1 MPSITL
7 HSLLSS
13 QTLLAVVMLHWSTPK
28 TCDAQAEVPRVFN
41 GAPAAFWVFH
51 PDIPGDQYG
60 VFHFRRVVT
69 LESAPQQFI
78 VHISADNRY
87 RFFVNGQQVAS
98 GPQRSDLMH
107 WRLETLDLS
116 PHLRTG
122 QNVLAALV
130 WNWGLERPVAQFS
143 YRTGFLLQGD
153 GERESIVNTNRV
165 WKVLHNTGYEPIP
178 IRGSDVGGYY
188 AAPPG
193 ESVNGSLYPW
203 GWQSTEYDD
212 DGWSDAATVTGW
224 NAQITRLRG
233 THQTGEAW
241 GWHLV
246 PRSIPPMEESV
257 VRYAS
262 VRRAS
267 GVASDDGFLQGLGD
281 LTIPANTAASLL
293 LDQSHLTNAYAVLRV
308 SGGAGSKVQLT
319 YAEAL
324 KDAEGRKGNRN
335 EIDGKNIAGVKDIF
349 FPDGGADRRF
359 QTLWFR
365 TYRYVQLEIETAEDP
380 LHIHD
385 LHGIF
390 TAYPFEM
397 RARFESD
404 IPWLSDMWEM
414 NWRGLRLCAFETYFD
429 TPYYEQ
435 LQYVGD
441 TRIQALISLYMS
453 DDDRLVRQAISH
465 FDLSRI
471 PEGITASRY
480 PSELGQYI
488 PTFSLIWIAMVHDYW
503 MHRDDPQFVRSFL
516 PGMRSVLW
524 WFERHLDET
533 GMVGPLE
540 WWPFVDWADE
550 WQGGV
555 PPSGSDGHSTVITLQ
570 YVYALHRAAEL
581 ERALGLAIEADRY
594 RALADSIKAA
604 VHRLAWDTE
613 RGLFRDVPDRQLYSQ
628 QTNTMALLV
637 DAVPAG
643 QRSELMQTILTD
655 TTLTQATYYFGFY
668 VLEALARA
676 GLGDRYIEQLEPWRT
691 MLALGLTT
699 TPERPEPTRSDSHAW
714 SAHPNYGLLA
724 TVLGIRPAAPGFRVV
739 RIAPRLGSLRHAT
752 GTVAHPY
759 GNIDVAL
766 ARHGEDRLTA
776 TVTLP
781 PGLSG
786 SFEWRGERKSLQA
799 GRQTLEF

>member
-1 MPSITL
+1 MIKMHISLRSLPLATIVTL
-7 HSLLSS
+7 HW
-13 QTLLAVVMLHWSTPK
+13 TTPR
-28 TCDAQAEVPRVFN
+28 TCDAQAEMPRVFN
-41 GAPAAFWVFH
+41 GAPAAFWIFH
-51 PDIPGDQYG
+51 PDIARDQYG

-69 LESAPQQFI
+69 LESEPEEFI
-78 VHISADNRY
+78 VHVSADNRY
-87 RFFVNGQQVAS
+87 RLFVNGQQVAS

-107 WRLETLDLS
+107 WRYETLDLA
-116 PHLRTG
+116 PHLRAG
-122 QNVLAALV
+122 RNVLAALV
-130 WNWGLERPVAQFS
+130 WNWGSERPVAQFS
-143 YRTGFLLQGD
+143 YHTGFLLQGD
-153 GERESIVNTNRV
+153 GERESIVNTNHEWR
-165 WKVLHNTGYEPIP
+165 VLHDSGYEPIP
-178 IRGSDVGGYY
+178 IGSGDVGGYY

-193 ESVNGSLYPW
+193 ESVTASLYPW
-203 GWQSTEYDD
+203 GWERPDYDD
-212 DGWSDAATVTGW
+212 GGWHNAATITGW
-224 NAQITRLRG
+224 NAEITRLRG
-233 THQTGEAW
+233 SHQTGEAW

-246 PRSIPPMEESV
+246 PRSIPLMEESV

-267 GVASDDGFLQGLGD
+267 GVAADDGFLQGVGD
-281 LTIPANTAASLL
+281 LTIPPNTTASLL
-293 LDQSHLTNAYAVLRV
+293 LDQSHLTNAYAVLQV
-308 SGGAGSKVQLT
+308 SGGAGSKIQLT
-319 YAEAL
+319 YAESL

-335 EIDGKNIAGVKDIF
+335 EIEGKNIAGVRDIF
-349 FPDGGADRRF
+349 FPDGGAERQF

-365 TYRYVQLEIETAEDP
+365 TYRYVQLDVETTEDP

-385 LHGIF
+385 LHGVF

-404 IPWLSDMWEM
+404 IPWLSDMWQT

-503 MHRDDPQFVRSFL
+503 MHRDDPQFVRDFL
-516 PGMRSVLW
+516 PGIRGVLG
-524 WFERHLDET
+524 WFEKHLDET
-533 GMVGPLE
+533 GMVGPLN
-540 WWPFVDWADE
+540 WWPFVDWANE
-550 WQGGV
+550 WQSGV
-555 PPSGSDGHSTVITLQ
+555 PPGGGDGHSTIITLQ
-570 YVYALHRAAEL
+570 YVYALERAAEI
-581 ERALGLAIEADRY
+581 ERALGLAVEANRY
-594 RALADSIKAA
+594 RALANSAKAA
-604 VHRLAWDTE
+604 VRWLAWDSE
-613 RGLFRDVPDRQLYSQ
+613 RGLFRDTPDQRVYSQ
-628 QTNTMALLV
+628 QTNTMAILV
-637 DAVPAG
+637 DAVPEA
-643 QRSELMQTILTD
+643 QQSELMQKILSD
-655 TTLTQATYYFGFY
+655 STLTQATYYFGYY

-676 GLGDRYIEQLEPWRT
+676 GLGDRYVEQLEPWRA

-724 TVLGIRPAAPGFRVV
+724 TVLGVRPATPGFRTV
-739 RIAPRLGSLRHAT
+739 RIAPHLGSLRHAE
-752 GTVAHPY
+752 GRVPHPY
-759 GNIDVAL
+759 GNIDVEL
-766 ARHGEDRLTA
+766 VRTGDDGLTA

-781 PGLSG
+781 AGRTG
-786 SFEWRGERKSLQA
+786 VFQWNGEQTPLQG

>member
-1 MPSITL
+1 MHISLRPLILPAVFILQWSIPRTI
-7 HSLLSS
+7 
-13 QTLLAVVMLHWSTPK
+13 Q
-28 TCDAQAEVPRVFN
+28 AQPDVPLVFN
-41 GAPAAFWVFH
+41 GAPAAFWIFH
-51 PDIPGDQYG
+51 PDVPGDQYG

-69 LESAPQQFI
+69 LESTPEEFV

-87 RFFVNGQQVAS
+87 RLFVNGQQVAS

-107 WRLETLDLS
+107 WRYETLDLA
-116 PHLRTG
+116 PHLRAG
-122 QNVLAALV
+122 HNVLAALV
-130 WNWGLERPVAQFS
+130 WNWGSERPVAQFS
-143 YRTGFLLQGD
+143 YRSGFLLQGD
-153 GERESIVNTNRV
+153 GERESIVNTNQEWR
-165 WKVLHNTGYEPIP
+165 VLHNSGYEPIP
-178 IRGSDVGGYY
+178 IRSGDVGGYY

-193 ESVNGSLYPW
+193 ESVTASLYPW
-203 GWQSTEYDD
+203 GWEQTDYDD
-212 DGWSDAATVTGW
+212 ESWGNAATVTGW
-224 NAQITRLRG
+224 NAEITRIRG

-246 PRSIPPMEESV
+246 PRSIPLMEESV

-267 GVASDDGFLQGLGD
+267 GVAADDGFLQGCSE
-281 LTIPANTAASLL
+281 LTIPPNTAASLL

-324 KDAEGRKGNRN
+324 KDADGRKGNRN
-335 EIDGKNIAGVKDIF
+335 EIEGKSITGVRDVF
-349 FPDGGADRRF
+349 YPDGGDNRQF
-359 QTLWFR
+359 HTLWFR
-365 TYRYVQLEIETAEDP
+365 TYRYVQLDVETAEDP
-380 LHIHD
+380 LQIHD

-390 TAYPFEM
+390 TAYPFQM
-397 RARFESD
+397 RARFQSD
-404 IPWLSDMWEM
+404 IAWLSDMWEM

-453 DDDRLVRQAISH
+453 GDDRLVRQAITH

-503 MHRDDPQFVRSFL
+503 MHRDDPEFVEGLL
-516 PGMRSVLW
+516 PGIRAVLG
-524 WFERHLDET
+524 WFEERLDET
-533 GMVGPLE
+533 GMVGPLD
-540 WWPFVDWADE
+540 WWPYVDWANE

-555 PPSGSDGHSTVITLQ
+555 PPGGRDGHSTVIALQ
-570 YVYALHRAAEL
+570 YIYALQRAAEL
-581 ERALGLAIEADRY
+581 ELALGLATEADRY
-594 RALADSIKAA
+594 RAVADSIVAA
-604 VHRLAWDTE
+604 VRREAWDSE
-613 RGLFRDVPDRQLYSQ
+613 RGLFRDVPDRQVFSQ
-628 QTNTMALLV
+628 QANTMAILV
-637 DAVPAG
+637 DAVPA
-643 QRSELMQTILTD
+643 SERQDLMQRILTD
-655 TTLTQATYYFGFY
+655 TTLTQATYYFGYY

-676 GLGDRYIEQLEPWRT
+676 GLGNRYIEQLDPWRQ

-699 TPERPEPTRSDSHAW
+699 TPERPEPTRSDSHSW

-724 TVLGIRPAAPGFRVV
+724 TVLGVRPAAPGFRLVN
-739 RIAPRLGSLRHAT
+739 IAPQLGSLRHAE
-752 GTVAHPY
+752 GRVPHPN
-759 GNIDVAL
+759 GNIDVEL
-766 ARHGEDRLTA
+766 VWTGEEGLTA

-781 PGLSG
+781 AGLTG
-786 SFEWRGERKSLQA
+786 VFEWNGERRPLQG

>member
-1 MPSITL
+1 MIKMHISLRSLPLATIVTL
-7 HSLLSS
+7 HW
-13 QTLLAVVMLHWSTPK
+13 TTPR
-28 TCDAQAEVPRVFN
+28 TCDAQAEMPRVFN
-41 GAPAAFWVFH
+41 GAPAAFWIFH
-51 PDIPGDQYG
+51 PDIARDQYG

-69 LESAPQQFI
+69 LESEPEEFI
-78 VHISADNRY
+78 VHVSADNRY
-87 RFFVNGQQVAS
+87 RLFVNGQQVAS

-107 WRLETLDLS
+107 WRYETLDLA
-116 PHLRTG
+116 PHLRAG
-122 QNVLAALV
+122 RNVLAALV
-130 WNWGLERPVAQFS
+130 WNWGSERPVAQFS
-143 YRTGFLLQGD
+143 YHTGFLLQGD
-153 GERESIVNTNRV
+153 GERESIVNTNHEWR
-165 WKVLHNTGYEPIP
+165 VLHDSGYEPIP
-178 IRGSDVGGYY
+178 IGSGDVGGYY

-193 ESVNGSLYPW
+193 ESVTASLYPW
-203 GWQSTEYDD
+203 GWERPDYDD
-212 DGWSDAATVTGW
+212 GGWHNAATITGW
-224 NAQITRLRG
+224 NAEITRLRG
-233 THQTGEAW
+233 SHQTGEAW

-246 PRSIPPMEESV
+246 PRSIPLMEESV

-267 GVASDDGFLQGLGD
+267 GVAADDGFLQGVGD
-281 LTIPANTAASLL
+281 LTIPPNTTASLL
-293 LDQSHLTNAYAVLRV
+293 LDQSHLTNAYAVLQV
-308 SGGAGSKVQLT
+308 SGGAGSKIQLT
-319 YAEAL
+319 YAESL

-335 EIDGKNIAGVKDIF
+335 EIEGKNIAGVRDIF
-349 FPDGGADRRF
+349 FPDGGAERQF

-365 TYRYVQLEIETAEDP
+365 TYRYVQLDVETTEDP

-385 LHGIF
+385 LHWVF

-404 IPWLSDMWEM
+404 IPWLSDMWQT

-503 MHRDDPQFVRSFL
+503 MHRDDPQFVRDFL
-516 PGMRSVLW
+516 PGIRGVLG
-524 WFERHLDET
+524 WFEKHLDET
-533 GMVGPLE
+533 GMVGPLN
-540 WWPFVDWADE
+540 WWPFVDWANE
-550 WQGGV
+550 WQSGV
-555 PPSGSDGHSTVITLQ
+555 PPGGGDGHSTIITLQ
-570 YVYALHRAAEL
+570 YVYALERAAEI
-581 ERALGLAIEADRY
+581 ERALGLAVEANRY
-594 RALADSIKAA
+594 RALANSAKAA
-604 VHRLAWDTE
+604 VRWLAWDSE
-613 RGLFRDVPDRQLYSQ
+613 RGLFRDTPDQRVYSQ
-628 QTNTMALLV
+628 QTNTMAILV
-637 DAVPAG
+637 DAVPEA
-643 QRSELMQTILTD
+643 QQSELMQKILSD
-655 TTLTQATYYFGFY
+655 STLTQATYYFGYY

-676 GLGDRYIEQLEPWRT
+676 GLGDRYVEQLEPWRA

-724 TVLGIRPAAPGFRVV
+724 TVLGVRPATPGFRTV
-739 RIAPRLGSLRHAT
+739 RIAPHLGSLRHAE
-752 GTVAHPY
+752 GRVPHPY
-759 GNIDVAL
+759 GNIDVEL
-766 ARHGEDRLTA
+766 VRTGDDGLTA

-781 PGLSG
+781 AGLTG
-786 SFEWRGERKSLQA
+786 VFQWNGEQKPLQG

>member
-1 MPSITL
+1 MSRSLSSL
-7 HSLLSS
+7 HSLPLM
-13 QTLLAVVMLHWSTPK
+13 AVIMLHWSTPK
-28 TCDAQAEVPRVFN
+28 ACHGQSESPRVFN

-51 PDIPGDQYG
+51 PDVPGDQYG
-60 VFHFRRVVT
+60 VFHFRRVVNLDT
-69 LESAPQQFI
+69 EPEEFV
-78 VHISADNRY
+78 VHVSADNRY
-87 RFFVNGQQVAS
+87 RLFVNGQQVAS
-98 GPQRSDLMH
+98 GPQRSDLLH
-107 WRLETLDLS
+107 WRYQTVDLAPYLS
-116 PHLRTG
+116 AGP
-122 QNVLAALV
+122 NVLAALV
-130 WNWGLERPVAQFS
+130 WNWGSERPVAQFS

-153 GERESIVNTNRV
+153 GEREAVVSTDQD
-165 WKVLHNTGYEPIP
+165 WKVSHNSGYEPIP
-178 IRGSDVGGYY
+178 IRSSDVGGYY

-193 ESVNGSLYPW
+193 ESVDGRLYPW
-203 GWQSTEYDD
+203 GWTVVDYDD
-212 DGWSDAATVTGW
+212 ASWSNAATVTGW
-224 NAQITRLRG
+224 NAEITRTRG

-246 PRSIPPMEESV
+246 PRSIPPMEERV
-257 VRYAS
+257 VRYAN

-267 GVASDDGFLQGLGD
+267 GVAPDDGFLQGRSD
-281 LTIPANTAASLL
+281 LVIPPNTTASLL
-293 LDQSHLTNAYAVLRV
+293 LDQSHLTNAYAVLNV
-308 SGGAGSKVQLT
+308 SDGAGSRVELT

-324 KDAEGRKGNRN
+324 KDEQGRKGNRN
-335 EIDGKNIAGVKDIF
+335 EIEGKRIAGVRDVF
-349 FPDGGADRRF
+349 YPDGGDNRTF

-365 TYRYVQLEIETAEDP
+365 TYRYVRVDIETADDA
-380 LHIHD
+380 LHIQD

-453 DDDRLVRQAISH
+453 DDDRLVRQAITH

-480 PSELGQYI
+480 PSELAQYI

-503 MHRDDPQFVRSFL
+503 MHRDDQQFVRSFL
-516 PGMRSVLW
+516 PGIRSVLA
-524 WFERHLDET
+524 WFEQRLDET
-533 GMVGPLE
+533 SMVGPLN
-540 WWPFVDWADE
+540 WWPYVDWATE

-555 PPSGSDGHSTVITLQ
+555 PPGGRDGHSTVITLQ
-570 YVYALHRAAEL
+570 YVYALQRAAEL
-581 ERALGLAIEADRY
+581 ERTLGLAVEADRY
-594 RALADSIKAA
+594 RALADSIIGA
-604 VHRLAWDTE
+604 VRRLAWDTE
-613 RGLFRDVPDRQLYSQ
+613 RGLFRDVPEQQLYSQ
-628 QTNTMALLV
+628 QANTMALLV
-637 DAVPAG
+637 DAIPVG
-643 QRSELMQTILTD
+643 QQSELMRKVLTD
-655 TTLTQATYYFGFY
+655 TAMTQATYYFGYY
-668 VLEALARA
+668 VLEALNRA
-676 GLGDRYIEQLEPWRT
+676 GLGDRYVERLEPWRG

-724 TVLGIRPAAPGFRVV
+724 TVLGVRPAEPGFRTV
-739 RIAPRLGSLRHAT
+739 RIAPRLGALRHAE
-752 GTVAHPY
+752 GTVPHPY
-759 GNIDVAL
+759 GNIDVEL
-766 ARHGEDRLTA
+766 VRNDEDGLTA

-786 SFEWRGERKSLQA
+786 SFEWRGEQRPLRS
-799 GRQTLEF
+799 GRQTFAF